1 LSDINLDKINLNLV
15 PVLRALLRESSVTGA
30 AAALAR
36 SPSAVSETLS
46 QLRVVLEDPLL
57 IRVGGRLQLT
67 PKAASLV
74 GPLEELHKGLQAF
87 FRNGNFDPGTS
98 SRTFTI
104 ASSDLLIYEL
114 GGAMVQ
120 AIRQSAP
127 NMTIHFVDVARG
139 LTQKMSDREI
149 DFALLP
155 DFAVDDLAPAPIRFT
170 GLKESSLMLLV
181 ARGHPL
187 AGHGAVSKEE
197 LLPFRRIGFMPDAVL
212 LEGRKKLPQ
221 GHLYIEG
228 SGDEDAVVT
237 VSQFLTIPH
246 LLEGTDLIAVV
257 PKSIADAAVRDCQVV
272 AIELLDKFHV
282 HRFGLAWSPVFD
294 IDDAHRWFRK
304 VVTKGTVQAPGPAA
318 GNEMQRPL

>member
-1 LSDINLDKINLNLV
+1 M
-15 PVLRALLRESSVTGA
+15 
-30 AAALAR
+30 LAR

-98 SRTFTI
+98 TRTFTI
-104 ASSDLLIYEL
+104 ASSDLLIYEF

-120 AIRQSAP
+120 TIRRSAP

-139 LTQKMSDREI
+139 LTEKMSAREI

-155 DFAVDDLAPAPIRFT
+155 DFAVDDLAPAPIRFR
-170 GLKESSLMLLV
+170 GLTEGSLKLLV

-187 AGHGAVSKEE
+187 AGHGSVSDEE
-197 LLPFRRIGFMPDAVL
+197 LTPFRRIGFMPDAVL
-212 LEGRKKLPQ
+212 LEGRKTLPHGQ
-221 GHLYIEG
+221 LYGEG
-228 SGDEDAVVT
+228 SGGEHAAVT

-257 PKSIADAAVRDCQVV
+257 PTSIADAAVRYCPVV
-272 AIELLDKFHV
+272 AIDLMHKFQV

-294 IDDAHRWFRK
+294 IDDAHRWFRRL
-304 VVTKGTVQAPGPAA
+304 VTERTAQAPHQTA
-318 GNEMQRPL
+318 GNELEGVTAQGAAGSSDLQTRLA